1 MRVRRL
7 LRVPRRLSV
16 YFALLGLVVLAP
28 ASSGATTKPLVISTI
43 NAYAG
48 AGSHVVFEGEMG
60 PKNPP
65 HFVLGTEG
73 TWLQKLGSQKLKLI
87 ATPSSR
93 PSGFCTN
100 DSAWEIMSVA
110 LGPKGTV
117 GCLTIGGGISETDV
131 AVYVALPDGKTT
143 HPVGLYYSGGGEDDT
158 PGIRP
163 GLVPALLGDGHFFGY
178 LQIASGGVVQLFR
191 ITTAGTAEYVAD
203 LTGLSS
209 CGDKDEVCGNAAVDS
224 GHIVIRQASSSDVH
238 VFTTAGKPIAT
249 FTANVSPISGAVA
262 IRKDRIV
269 TLNAQQLT
277 VYTLSGELVHSDPV
291 QAWVDSA
298 VSTYYG
304 YAAYVGSEGRSV
316 YVLKLSSG
324 ESHEIVKVPGSSY
337 APIRTG
343 SFSLQQSG
351 LSVGRVGSTGFVYV
365 SWKKLRAKFH

>member
-1 MRVRRL
+1 MRACRL
-7 LRVPRRLSV
+7 LRVLRRLAV
-16 YFALLGLVVLAP
+16 CLALLGLALS
-28 ASSGATTKPLVISTI
+28 ASASAGVTTKRLVITGI

-48 AGSHVVFEGEMG
+48 VGARAVFEGEMS

-73 TWLQKLGSQKLKLI
+73 TWLQKFGSQKLKLI
-87 ATPSSR
+87 ATPTSR

-110 LGPKGTV
+110 LGPKGIV

-143 HPVGLYYSGGGEDDT
+143 HPVGLGYSGGGEDDT
-158 PGIRP
+158 PGIKP

-191 ITTAGTAEYVAD
+191 ITTAGKAEYVAD

-249 FTANVSPISGAVA
+249 FTANVSPISGTVA

-269 TLNAQQLT
+269 TLNAHQLT
-277 VYTLSGELVHSDPV
+277 VYTLSGELVRSHPV
-291 QAWVDSA
+291 QAWVGSA

-304 YAAYVGSEGRSV
+304 YAAYVGSGGTSV

-324 ESHEIVKVPGSSY
+324 ETHEIYRNPLSTYGI
-337 APIRTG
+337 IRGG

-351 LSVGRVGSTGFVYV
+351 LSVGRTGRTGFVYV
-365 SWKKLRAKFH
+365 PWKKLRAKFH